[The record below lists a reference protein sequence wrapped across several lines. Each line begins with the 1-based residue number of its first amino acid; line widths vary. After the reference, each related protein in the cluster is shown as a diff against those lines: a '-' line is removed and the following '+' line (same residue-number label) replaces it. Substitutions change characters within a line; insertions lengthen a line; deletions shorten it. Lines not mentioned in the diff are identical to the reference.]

1 MKQMNLRRILTVLL
15 SSMLLLSCST
25 EPEPI
30 KYGNDL
36 CALCK
41 MVVSDERYGAELVSS
56 KGKKFKYDSA
66 ECLVH
71 YLNAEALNDQEIS
84 GIYVTD
90 YKRPQTLI
98 DAKTAFFLISES
110 LPSPMG
116 ENLTA
121 FSTQDE
127 AKDLQQKHPGD
138 IYNWRQ
144 LLSKI
149 TR

>member
-1 MKQMNLRRILTVLL
+1 MIQLNLRMALPLML
-15 SSMLLLSCST
+15 SSLLLFSCST

-30 KYGNDL
+30 KYGSDL

-41 MVVSDERYGAELVSS
+41 MVVSDERYGAELVTS
-56 KGKKFKYDSA
+56 KGKKYKYDSA

-71 YLNAEALNDQEIS
+71 YLNAEALDDQEIS

-116 ENLTA
+116 ENLTS
-121 FSTQDE
+121 FSSRVD
-127 AKDLQQKHPGD
+127 AKELQAEHPGSIFD
-138 IYNWRQ
+138 WKQ
-144 LLSKI
+144 LRSTI